1 MGTSCLNRVETT
13 KKRRTQQNMAV
24 FKYLRQFWQSPEA
37 DEELRQRMIGWRREP
52 VTVRVEKPMR
62 LDRARSVGYKAK
74 QGFVVVRQ
82 RVLRGGR
89 MREKPAGGRR
99 SKNTRRRLNLR
110 KNYRQVAEERAQAKF
125 PNLTVLNSYEL
136 SRDGKHYWFEIIFVD
151 KEQPAIKNDRSL
163 KGMADKKGRAQRGL
177 TAAGRRAR
185 GLQNKGKGAEKLRPS
200 LNARKGRGN

>member
-1 MGTSCLNRVETT
+1 
-13 KKRRTQQNMAV
+13 MAIY
-24 FKYLRQFWQSPEA
+24 KYLRAFWQSPQA
-37 DEELRQRMIGWRREP
+37 DEELRQRMIEWRRQP

-136 SRDGKHYWFEIIFVD
+136 ARDGKHYWFEIIFVD
-151 KEQPAIKNDRSL
+151 KTQPAIQQDRSL
-163 KGMADKKGRAQRGL
+163 RNLAEKKGRVERGL
-177 TAAGRRAR
+177 TAAGRRSR
-185 GLQNKGKGAEKLRPS
+185 GLTNKGKGTEKLRPS
-200 LNARKGRGN
+200 LNARSGRGN